1 MAYRSGAADSVT
13 DNDLIVL
20 GIAALM
26 AIHLAIGLPLFIVLA
41 LGSLAMVIAVGVYS
55 PSVIGEVPFTSIDN
69 WGLLAMPLFIL
80 TGDII
85 SSGRIARQLAALGQA
100 IVGWISGG
108 LGMATI
114 VGCFFLSGTSGSNS
128 ADTAAIGKIMIPP
141 MVEHGYQ
148 KSYAAALAASGGCL
162 GIIVPPSL
170 IFIIYGVVTSTSV
183 GDLFLGGIIP
193 GVLMAGCMC
202 IANYVVC
209 RWSDW
214 GVRDQVKFTFRRVG
228 DTAWAARYGLGAP
241 AVILGGIYSGW
252 FTPTEAAAV
261 AVAYC
266 VIAER
271 FLTRGITWSDMP
283 KLLIRSGSITAIIGP
298 VIAFSVL
305 LGEVLA
311 VLRVP
316 DRMAAYLLSF
326 GSGFVVT
333 VLLILLI
340 LLIVGCFLECIAAII
355 IMMPILLPA
364 ALRLGFDPVH
374 FGVFAVC
381 ALTIGFITPPV
392 GVNLFAASAIS
403 GVPYLTI
410 AWRAWPLCLALVLAT
425 IAVAF
430 VPWLSLWFR

>member
-1 MAYRSGAADSVT
+1 MSS
-13 DNDLIVL
+13 NDVIVL
-20 GIAALM
+20 VIALLM
-26 AIHLAIGLPLFIVLA
+26 GIHLFIGLPLFIVLG
-41 LGSLAMVIAVGVYS
+41 LGSLAMVTVVGVYS
-55 PSVIGEVPFTSIDN
+55 PSIVGEVPFTAIDN

-85 SSGRIARQLAALGQA
+85 SSGRIARQLVGLGQA
-100 IVGWISGG
+100 VVGWISGG

-114 VGCFFLSGTSGSNS
+114 MGCFFFAGTSGSNS
-128 ADTAAIGKIMIPP
+128 ADTAAIGKIMIPS

-183 GDLFLGGIIP
+183 GDLFLGGVVP
-193 GVLMAGCMC
+193 GLVMAACMC
-202 IANYVVC
+202 TANYAVC

-214 GVRDQVKFTFRRVG
+214 GAPDRVG
-228 DTAWAARYGLGAP
+228 FRFREVLHAAWVARYGLGAP
-241 AVILGGIYSGW
+241 ALILGGIYSGW

-271 FLTRGITWSDMP
+271 FLTHGIGWRDLP
-283 KLLIRSGSITAIIGP
+283 KLLVRSGAITGIIGP

-311 VLRVP
+311 VLRIP

-333 VLLILLI
+333 VLVILLI

-403 GVPYLTI
+403 GVPYLAI
-410 AWRAWPLCLALVLAT
+410 AWRAWPLCVALIAAT
-425 IAVAF
+425 LAVAF
-430 VPWLSLWFR
+430 VPGLSLWFR